1 MEQQWK
7 KFHLIT
13 GNSEIR
19 TPSNLKDTSEP
30 KNIIYVSF
38 AKALKARQSLTL
50 ETKPSAAVVG

>member
-7 KFHLIT
+7 RFHLIT

-38 AKALKARQSLTL
+38 AKALKATQSLTL
-50 ETKPSAAVVG
+50 ETKPSSAVVG